1 MPSLS
6 RSADGPAPAV
16 VSVAALVLVSLA
28 LRPQVAAIGP
38 LATLIRDDLGASHAV
53 LGLLTTIPVLCMG
66 LFAPFGLPL
75 ARRLGPRRAI
85 AVSVALVALFG
96 VARVAAPAIEVILL
110 LTFGVGLG
118 MGMSGPVLAMFV
130 RSRMPTRLLL
140 GTSAYASGTVIGAA
154 LAAAIVVPIA
164 MAASSWRAPLLGLSV
179 AAAIGVI
186 AWLMLA
192 TPDPAR
198 DPGAP
203 SGSAWPKMPWRRG
216 VAWMLGLAFGMQSW
230 LYYGAIAWLASTYI
244 ERGWRTEDAGLLIT
258 VLSLAIFGAT
268 LLVPS
273 FGRWLPHRRQQ
284 LVFSA
289 VLSTI
294 GLLGVSLVPGPAF
307 LWAVILGA
315 GLGSYFALVLTL
327 PTDVSHEPA
336 EVGSMAALMLLVGYL
351 IAAAAPFVL
360 GAARDITGNF
370 SASLWLLVGISAALL
385 PVSWTLTP
393 EHLRRR

>member
-1 MPSLS
+1 M
-6 RSADGPAPAV
+6 
-16 VSVAALVLVSLA
+16 AALVLVSLA

-85 AVSVALVALFG
+85 AVSVALVAVFG
-96 VARVAAPAIEVILL
+96 VARVAAPGIELVLL

-179 AAAIGVI
+179 AAAVGVI
-186 AWLMLA
+186 AWLVLA
-192 TPDPAR
+192 APDPAR

-203 SGSAWPKMPWRRG
+203 SGSAWPRMPWRRG

-230 LYYGAIAWLASTYI
+230 LYYGAIAWLASAYI
-244 ERGWRTEDAGLLIT
+244 ERGWRTGDAGLLIT

-336 EVGSMAALMLLVGYL
+336 EVGSTAALMLLVGYL
-351 IAAAAPFVL
+351 LAAAAPFVL
-360 GAARDITGNF
+360 GVARDSTGNF
-370 SASLWLLVGISAALL
+370 AASLWLLVGISVALL